1 MERSVERH
9 PDLIEKLDVLLVDAD
24 IMVYELA
31 FSAEYTDDEG
41 QRQVRG
47 FEYIHES
54 IERFLEYLKI
64 RLDCQNLELFLTGE
78 GNFRKEVAVTQEYK
92 GKRSAK
98 PFHYDATRSLLEHVY
113 QAKVVHG
120 MEADDWMSYQQTVNI
135 KQDINSCIVSRDKD
149 LMMVEGWHYQWMVG
163 RQPEKLSKATK
174 LGTLDL
180 GTAKKRKLRGD
191 GLRWFYAQVLMGD
204 VVDNIPGLQGVGD
217 VAAWNALKD
226 CQTEQELFSAVRQ
239 MYHDKQKDDAYLME
253 QCYLLWMVREI
264 NNGVPVMYKP
274 PVHLED

>member
-1 MERSVERH
+1 MTEPVQAH
-9 PDLIEKLDVLLVDAD
+9 PDLTEKLDILLVDAD

-31 FSAEYTDDEG
+31 FSAEYKDDNGEP
-41 QRQVRG
+41 QVRG
-47 FEYIHES
+47 FEYIHTS
-54 IERFLEYLKI
+54 IDNFLQYIKK
-64 RLDCQNLELFLTGE
+64 RLNCENIELFLTGK
-78 GNFRKEVAVTQEYK
+78 GNFREQVAVTQPYK
-92 GKRSAK
+92 GKRGAK
-98 PFHYDATRSLLEHVY
+98 PFHYEATRSLLEHQY
-113 QAKVVHG
+113 NATVVHG
-120 MEADDWMSYQQTVNI
+120 MEADDWMSYTQTVNL

-226 CQTEQELFSAVRQ
+226 CETEQELFSTVRR
-239 MYHDKQKDDAYLME
+239 MYHDKGKDDAYLME

-264 NNGVPVMYKP
+264 NDGVPVMYKP
-274 PVHLED
+274 PVKLED